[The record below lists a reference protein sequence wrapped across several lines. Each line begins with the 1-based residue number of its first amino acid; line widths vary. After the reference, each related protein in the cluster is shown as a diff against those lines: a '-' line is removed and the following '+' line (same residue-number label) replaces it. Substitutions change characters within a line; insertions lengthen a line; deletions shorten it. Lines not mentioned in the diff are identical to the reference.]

1 MPSRLYA
8 CWSYIVRYCS
18 TYHIWAADECWRVV
32 THCKAKFECPSYDH
46 LHSSCTTVFYR
57 DGTVDR
63 YAPELVSKILSCDD
77 QEHLA
82 VVVYQMWLYRSV
94 LLGLSPDHPSVPVQP
109 DDYVPSDDTL
119 DAIASTP

>member
-1 MPSRLYA
+1 LR
-8 CWSYIVRYCS
+8 
-18 TYHIWAADECWRVV
+18 
-32 THCKAKFECPSYDH
+32 
-46 LHSSCTTVFYR
+46 SSCTTVFYP

-77 QEHLA
+77 QERLA

-94 LLGLSPDHPSVPVQP
+94 LLGLSPDHPCVPVQP

-119 DAIASTP
+119 DAAPEGRGANGVDAMA